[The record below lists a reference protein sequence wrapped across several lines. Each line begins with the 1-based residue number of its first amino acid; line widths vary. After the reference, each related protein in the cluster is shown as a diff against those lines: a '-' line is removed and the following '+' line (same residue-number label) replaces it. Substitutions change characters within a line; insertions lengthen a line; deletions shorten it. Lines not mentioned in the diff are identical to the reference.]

1 MLYDLS
7 EEKTVDPKLYKATL
21 CQFYLKGPCKNGDKC
36 NYAHG
41 TSELRIPMGGSVA
54 DLEASTSEKKSLFKT
69 TLCAKFVTY
78 GKKKDRLFIDC
89 RKFAI
94 NSCYIFRRLSIWS
107 CLSLCPWGSRT

>member
-36 NYAHG
+36 SYAHG
-41 TSELRIPMGGSVA
+41 TSELRTPMGGSVA

-89 RKFAI
+89 CKFAI
-94 NSCYIFRRLSIWS
+94 KLSI
-107 CLSLCPWGSRT
+107 